1 MAAVGVVLVVA
12 GIVLVRTVEDRLVND
27 VRQRAQ
33 EALEAIPTGVALE
46 APIGQ
51 FVTYDP
57 ARPNVLVVSGTALPG
72 MAGVPPSF
80 GAAVIGPDGTFTAQV
95 QDRVVAAAAVGE
107 GDRFLFTALSLD
119 QALGTIA
126 GLRTALWIGIPVLV
140 ALIGLLAWLLVGR
153 ALRPVE
159 RIRAEVDDISH
170 GTLHRRVVVPATDD
184 ELARLAGTMN
194 DMLDRLDDAASRQRR
209 FVSDAAHEL
218 RSPLACIRTT
228 VEVAVADPSPARWD
242 GVAGTLVDESDRLGQ
257 LIDDLL
263 ALALL
268 DEGSASADNAEV
280 DLDDLVRTEVQRQ
293 RAAGRAVEL
302 GSVTP
307 AKVRGDMR
315 MLERAIR
322 NLIDNAV
329 RHACSRVQVGVEVRD
344 DGGTTAV
351 LSVDDDGP
359 GIPAGDRERVF
370 ERFARL
376 DEGRARD
383 AGGSGLGLAVVRAVA
398 ERHRG
403 TAVAGTGPFGGA
415 HLELRLP
422 CLPCVTGAG
431 IAPAASSGTVLG
443 RELFGLQ
450 LDVARTGPGGQPLQ
464 DHEDTD
470 ERHQRAGA

>member
-1 MAAVGVVLVVA
+1 MAAVAVVLVVA
-12 GIVLVRTVEDRLVND
+12 GIVLMRTVEDRLVND
-27 VRQRAQ
+27 VRERAE
-33 EALEAIPTGVALE
+33 EALEAVPTGVARV

-57 ARPNVLVVSGTALPG
+57 ASPNVLVVSGTALPG
-72 MAGVPPSF
+72 MAGVP
-80 GAAVIGPDGTFTAQV
+80 GAIGPAVIGADGTFTAQV

-119 QALGTIA
+119 PALATIA

-140 ALIGLLAWLLVGR
+140 ALVGLLAWVLVGR

-159 RIRAEVDDISH
+159 RIRAEVDEISH

-228 VEVAVADPSPARWD
+228 VEVAAADPSPARWD
-242 GVAGTLVDESDRLGQ
+242 SVAGTLVDESDRLGQ

-268 DEGSASADNAEV
+268 DEGTATAGDEEV
-280 DLDDLVRTEVQRQ
+280 DLDDLVRTEVQRH
-293 RAAGRAVEL
+293 RGAGRSVVLA
-302 GSVTP
+302 GVTP
-307 AKVRGDMR
+307 AKFHGESR
-315 MLERAIR
+315 MLERAVR

-329 RHACSRVQVGVEVRD
+329 RHARSRVQVGLEVRD
-344 DGGTTAV
+344 WGSTAV
-351 LSVDDDGP
+351 LMVDDDGP
-359 GIPAGDRERVF
+359 GIPAGDRERIF
-370 ERFARL
+370 QRFARL

-398 ERHRG
+398 ERHGG
-403 TAVAGTGPFGGA
+403 TAVAGTGPLGGA
-415 HLELRLP
+415 HLEVRV
-422 CLPCVTGAG
+422 PCVPLAAV
-431 IAPAASSGTVLG
+431 APCATSGTMFG
-443 RELFGLQ
+443 RELLGLQ
-450 LDVARTGPGGQPLQ
+450 LDVARSGPGRQPAQ
-464 DHEDTD
+464 DHEHAD
-470 ERHQRAGA
+470 ESHERAGA

>member
-1 MAAVGVVLVVA
+1 
-12 GIVLVRTVEDRLVND
+12 
-27 VRQRAQ
+27 
-33 EALEAIPTGVALE
+33 
-46 APIGQ
+46 
-51 FVTYDP
+51 
-57 ARPNVLVVSGTALPG
+57 
-72 MAGVPPSF
+72 
-80 GAAVIGPDGTFTAQV
+80 
-95 QDRVVAAAAVGE
+95 VVAAAAVGE

-329 RHACSRVQVGVEVRD
+329 RHARSRVQVGVEVRD

-359 GIPAGDRERVF
+359 GIPNGDRERVF

-403 TAVAGTGPFGGA
+403 TAVAGTGLLGGA
-415 HLELRLP
+415 HLEVRLP
-422 CLPCVTGAG
+422 SVADGGIELKAPSGGVPVT
-431 IAPAASSGTVLG
+431 SGG
-443 RELFGLQ
+443 
-450 LDVARTGPGGQPLQ
+450 
-464 DHEDTD
+464 
-470 ERHQRAGA
+470 